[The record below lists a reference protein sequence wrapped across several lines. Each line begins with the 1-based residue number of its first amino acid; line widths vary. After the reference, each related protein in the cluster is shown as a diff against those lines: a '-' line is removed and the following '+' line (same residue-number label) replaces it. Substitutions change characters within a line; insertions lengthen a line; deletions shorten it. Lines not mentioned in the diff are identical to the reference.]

1 MSDDLINVF
10 ESTLLLTQL
19 LKDRLTEAGIEA
31 FIDQDTSPFDGLT
44 AANQMVIV
52 RVLPKDAD
60 QASQIVAEF
69 RAEKSDAEP
78 NGDADA
84 DADTDDP
91 PKAEA

>member
-1 MSDDLINVF
+1 VSDDLINVF

-52 RVLPKDAD
+52 RVLPKDAE
-60 QASQIVAEF
+60 QAGKIVAGF
-69 RAEKSDAEP
+69 RAEKSDAP
-78 NGDADA
+78 VNGDADA
-84 DADTDDP
+84 DADSD